1 VFGCFLQAIIP
12 VPADVCSMNFVFH
25 NGVGPGALYDN
36 RGDLDYILPVTG
48 GVRVGRVSCP

>member
-1 VFGCFLQAIIP
+1 
-12 VPADVCSMNFVFH
+12 MNFVFH

-36 RGDLDYILPVTG
+36 RGDLDYIFPVTG